1 MSLST
6 IQSNPLHYRHLVVSL
21 IQRFQANT
29 ESSPARTIDNKLPH
43 TKLSEAGD
51 LSPAKV
57 IQRSL
62 GFLGKNQV
70 FYVALVASVP
80 NLDNK
85 VIPVLLCRFWR
96 AYRHFQC
103 QFA

>member
-29 ESSPARTIDNKLPH
+29 ESSPDRTIDNKLPH
-43 TKLSEAGD
+43 TTLSDAGA

-57 IQRSL
+57 NQRSL

-70 FYVALVASVP
+70 FHLALVASVP
-80 NLDNK
+80 NLDNR
-85 VIPVLLCRFWR
+85 VIPVLPCRFWR
-96 AYRHFQC
+96 AYQIG
-103 QFA
+103 